1 MKKKISVTFLTCKK
15 IDKALKLID
24 LTDADFIHVDHM
36 DGRFVSKRFKPLR
49 TLKKISNTLNKRL
62 DVHIMAKKPLKIIR
76 EYAYLNTEYITIH
89 VELEKNLEKCIAE
102 IRNFGIKCG
111 LAINPNTDISKL
123 EPYLEKIDL
132 ILVMSVEP
140 GKGGQTFIDD
150 TIDKIIDIK
159 NIIKERKLNIQL
171 SVDGGIN
178 KDNLK
183 KLKSVDIACVGSFI
197 TNSDDWQNAIDTLR

>member
-62 DVHIMAKKPLKIIR
+62 DVHIMAKKPLKLIR

-89 VELEKNLEKCIAE
+89 VELEKDLEKCINE
-102 IRNFGIKCG
+102 IKNFGIKCG

-123 EPYLEKIDL
+123 EPLLEKIDL

-159 NIIKERKLNIQL
+159 NIIKERNLNIQL

-178 KDNLK
+178 NENLK

-197 TNSDDWQNAIDTLR
+197 TNSEDWQKAIDTLR